1 MGLERNGRPTIV
13 ALDVGSG
20 GEALKLVE
28 ELQGIAGMFKVGNQ
42 LFTAEGPDIVRAIV
56 DRGERV
62 FLDLKFHDIPN
73 TVSRAA
79 VQAAKLGV
87 SMLTV
92 HASGGWAMIEA
103 TRRALENQIGDPRP
117 IVVAITVLTSMDEES
132 LERTGVDGTA
142 PEQVL
147 RLAKLAAAAGADGFV
162 CSPEE
167 IRLLRQNLDPNLKI
181 VTPGVRMAGQT
192 VDDQKRVA
200 TPHDAIVAGA
210 DWVVIGRYVNQA
222 KDPRAALMEVTASL
236 P

>member
-1 MGLERNGRPTIV
+1 
-13 ALDVGSG
+13 
-20 GEALKLVE
+20 
-28 ELQGIAGMFKVGNQ
+28 
-42 LFTAEGPDIVRAIV
+42 
-56 DRGERV
+56 
-62 FLDLKFHDIPN
+62 
-73 TVSRAA
+73 
-79 VQAAKLGV
+79 
-87 SMLTV
+87 
-92 HASGGWAMIEA
+92 MIEA
-103 TRRALENQIGDPRP
+103 TRRALEDQIGDPRP